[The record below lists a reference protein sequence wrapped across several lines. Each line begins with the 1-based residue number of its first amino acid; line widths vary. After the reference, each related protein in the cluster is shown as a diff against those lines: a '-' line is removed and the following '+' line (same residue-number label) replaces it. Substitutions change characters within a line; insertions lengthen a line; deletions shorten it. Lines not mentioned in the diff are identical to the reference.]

1 MQTVEHITSSKELV
15 LGDKALKFF
24 SILGIL
30 GSLTVV
36 IFNTIV
42 FSQGDYPLYP
52 QGAVNRAYWFGSMAL
67 AIGGLGFYQVY
78 IALRPA
84 GFYWASPPAF
94 FLAFFMTLGSAGHGS
109 FIPVMEV
116 DQILTLSLLSETE
129 SALEGLRVELELHNQ
144 VLLFTAMGSLA
155 IGSIW
160 YSVTVF
166 FKETLYPKW
175 MGFINIFLIT
185 MIVFFLPSFV
195 SLPRF
200 FLKLLEGFGFHLG
213 ILSFMGL
220 SLYHL
225 WSVE

>member
-1 MQTVEHITSSKELV
+1 MQNVQHYSAKEVV
-15 LGDKALKFF
+15 LGDKALKLF

-36 IFNTIV
+36 IFNTIA
-42 FSQGDYPLYP
+42 FSQADYPLYP

-67 AIGGLGFYQVY
+67 AIGGLGFYQMF

-84 GFYWASPPAF
+84 GFYWAAPPAF
-94 FLAFFMTLGSAGHGS
+94 FLAFFMAIGSAGHGS
-109 FIPVMEV
+109 FVPVMEV
-116 DQILTLSLLSETE
+116 DQILELSLLSETE
-129 SALEGLRVELELHNQ
+129 SALEGLRAELQLHNQ
-144 VLLFTAMGSLA
+144 VLLITAMTSMAVGSL
-155 IGSIW
+155 W

-166 FKETLYPKW
+166 FKETLYPRW

-185 MIVFFLPSFV
+185 MIVFFVPFNDF
-195 SLPRF
+195 LPRF
-200 FLKLLEGFGFHLG
+200 FVKLLEGFGFHLG

-225 WSVE
+225 WHLD